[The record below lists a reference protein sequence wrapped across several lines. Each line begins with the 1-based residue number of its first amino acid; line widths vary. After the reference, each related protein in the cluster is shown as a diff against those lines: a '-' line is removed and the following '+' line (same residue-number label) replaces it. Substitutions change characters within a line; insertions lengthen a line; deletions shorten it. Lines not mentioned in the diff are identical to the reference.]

1 MKKSVTTIILAAAL
15 AVPTVAPAAK
25 APPPTQM
32 FDISGVFNDP
42 ELTKLLPEGVKYY
55 FGNQPV
61 TVVKVIGPL
70 KVTRRTTNGKGNL
83 VSCRHAMTSALIGLG
98 TNAKVQG
105 GNAVVG
111 IQSNLENIPSSS
123 DTQFK
128 CALGSMM
135 VNVALIGE
143 AAVVE

>member
-1 MKKSVTTIILAAAL
+1 MKKSVIAIMLAAL
-15 AVPTVAPAAK
+15 VAVPTAAPAAK
-25 APPPTQM
+25 PPPVRM
-32 FDISGVFNDP
+32 FDVDSVLQDP

-55 FGNQPV
+55 FGNQPAA
-61 TVVKVIGPL
+61 VVKVIGPL
-70 KVTRRTTNGKGNL
+70 KVSRRTTNGKGEV
-83 VSCRHAMTSALIGLG
+83 VSCRWAMTSALIGLG

-128 CALGSMM
+128 CALGGMM
-135 VNVALIGE
+135 VNVALIGN
-143 AAVVE
+143 AAVIE

>member
-1 MKKSVTTIILAAAL
+1 MKKSVAAIMLAALL
-15 AVPTVAPAAK
+15 AVPTAASSAK
-25 APPPTQM
+25 APPPVQM
-32 FDISGVFNDP
+32 MDIYNVMTDP

-55 FGNQPV
+55 FGNQPAA
-61 TVVKVIGPL
+61 VVKVIGPL
-70 KVTRRTTNGKGNL
+70 KVTRRTTKGKGE
-83 VSCRHAMTSALIGLG
+83 VVACRWAMTSALIGLG

-128 CALGSMM
+128 CALGGMM
-135 VNVALIGE
+135 VNVALIGN

>member
-1 MKKSVTTIILAAAL
+1 MKKSVIAITLAGLL
-15 AVPTVAPAAK
+15 AVPTAAPAAK
-25 APPPTQM
+25 PPPPVRM
-32 FDISGVFNDP
+32 FDIDGVMKDP

-55 FGNQPV
+55 FGNQPAA
-61 TVVKVIGPL
+61 VVKVIGPL
-70 KVTRRTTNGKGNL
+70 KVTRRTTHGKGEL
-83 VSCRHAMTSALIGLG
+83 VSCRWAMTSALIGLG

-111 IQSNLENIPSSS
+111 IQSNLQNIPSSS

-128 CALGSMM
+128 CALGGMM
-135 VNVALIGE
+135 VNVALIGN

>member
-1 MKKSVTTIILAAAL
+1 VKKSVITVVLAALLAL
-15 AVPTVAPAAK
+15 PTAATAAKK
-25 APPPTQM
+25 APPVQM
-32 FDISGVFNDP
+32 FDIDGVLNDP

-55 FGNQPV
+55 FGNQPAA
-61 TVVKVIGPL
+61 VVKVIGPL

-83 VSCRHAMTSALIGLG
+83 VACRHAMTSALIGLG

-128 CALGSMM
+128 CALGGMM
-135 VNVALIGE
+135 VNVALVGN